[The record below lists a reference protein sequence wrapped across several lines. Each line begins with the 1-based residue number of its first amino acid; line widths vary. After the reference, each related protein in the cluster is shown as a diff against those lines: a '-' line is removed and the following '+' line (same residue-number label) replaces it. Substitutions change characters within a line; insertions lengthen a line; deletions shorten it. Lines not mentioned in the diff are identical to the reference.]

1 MSEISLSAGLR
12 SNLLTLQQTDKLT
25 ARTQERLATGK
36 RVNSALDNAQSF
48 FAASANT
55 NRADALAARS
65 DGLTQAIR
73 VVEAADN
80 GITAIRS
87 LIDQAQGVLATAA
100 GTAGTTA
107 AQTADDAQLASQ
119 FNEIVAQINQIV
131 DDSGYQGT
139 NLLGSDSLTV
149 NFNEDGSSNT
159 VIQGFDASSTGLSLN
174 AADTSVG
181 TGTDLQT
188 ATNIDTA
195 IAQLDAAKL
204 TLQSQSTSLSGNLG
218 IVNARQEFTQ
228 NTINTLRSG
237 ADDLTLADT
246 NEEGANLLALQTRQQ
261 LSIISLSLANQSA
274 QSVLRLF

>member
-1 MSEISLSAGLR
+1 MSDISLSAGLR
-12 SNLLTLQQTDKLT
+12 SNLLTLQQTDRLT

-73 VVEAADN
+73 VVEEANN

-87 LIDQAQGVLATAA
+87 LLDQAQGVLATAA
-100 GTAGTTA
+100 GTTGTTA
-107 AQTADDAQLASQ
+107 TQTADDAQLAIQ
-119 FNEIVAQINQIV
+119 FNEIVAQINNIV
-131 DDSGYQGT
+131 LDSGYRGT
-139 NLLGSDSLTV
+139 NLLESDNLTV
-149 NFNEDGSSNT
+149 NFNENGSSNT
-159 VIQGFDASSTGLSLN
+159 VILGFDASSTGLSLN

-181 TGTDLQT
+181 TGTDLQV
-188 ATNIDTA
+188 AANIDTA
-195 IAQLDAAKL
+195 TAQLDAARL
-204 TLQSQSTSLSGNLG
+204 TLQAQSTSLSGNLG

-228 NTINTLRSG
+228 STINTLRSG

-246 NEEGANLLALQTRQQ
+246 NEEGTNLLALQTRQQ

-274 QSVLRLF
+274 QSVLSLF